1 MTDEI
6 AKAQAAKPEEITLCV
21 RAVARSPTNGTAST
35 RSSRDRS
42 PAPRSTCVQER
53 PHLSTPRS
61 QEDDLALVFK
71 DISPTAPVHYVAIPK
86 NRSGMTQ
93 LSKVGPSFLPSNGL
107 FLREKRTKRQKIS
120 LCTNERTTV
129 RRLTQAT
136 EDNKALL
143 GHLMFVVGKVG
154 RETTELADG

>member
-1 MTDEI
+1 
-6 AKAQAAKPEEITLCV
+6 
-21 RAVARSPTNGTAST
+21 
-35 RSSRDRS
+35 
-42 PAPRSTCVQER
+42 
-53 PHLSTPRS
+53 
-61 QEDDLALVFK
+61 
-71 DISPTAPVHYVAIPK
+71 
-86 NRSGMTQ
+86 MTQ

-154 RETTELADG
+154 RETTELADGFRVVINDGKHAGQSVYHLHIHIIGGKQLGWPPGTD